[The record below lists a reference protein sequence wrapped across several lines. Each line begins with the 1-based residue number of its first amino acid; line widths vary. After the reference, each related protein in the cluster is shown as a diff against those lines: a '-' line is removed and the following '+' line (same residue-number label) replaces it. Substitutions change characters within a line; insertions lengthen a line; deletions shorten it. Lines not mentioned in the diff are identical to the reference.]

1 MSVAEVH
8 GGTCGARFSMFAET
22 ASCDPMAP
30 PLNTALAG
38 TNFGSDP
45 TPIEGRPSGLGHAS
59 VVTCRVCV
67 RVCVAHA
74 DKNTRFV
81 CTSGDPAAAYPR
93 HVSSGLDTL
102 RGRTPLPAG
111 PEKLPS
117 EGTNSPP
124 HQVARVLGVPVRK
137 SLSNYACMPLILP
150 APWPACPGVPL
161 ARLPCCPAQPGE
173 DIRISQGRPPP
184 PRCQRCRG
192 HAQNAA
198 WWRMGPFHTWF
209 GRADP
214 TSIRAQ
220 ATHLT
225 RCGGGGV
232 WGHGSS
238 CPLARVQAPCF
249 GSVER

>member
-1 MSVAEVH
+1 M
-8 GGTCGARFSMFAET
+8 
-22 ASCDPMAP
+22 
-30 PLNTALAG
+30 
-38 TNFGSDP
+38 P
-45 TPIEGRPSGLGHAS
+45 TTMQIP
-59 VVTCRVCV
+59 VV
-67 RVCVAHA
+67 
-74 DKNTRFV
+74 
-81 CTSGDPAAAYPR
+81 
-93 HVSSGLDTL
+93 
-102 RGRTPLPAG
+102 

-117 EGTNSPP
+117 GGTNSPP
-124 HQVARVLGVPVRK
+124 HQVARVLGVLVRK
-137 SLSNYACMPLILP
+137 SLGNYACMPLILP

-209 GRADP
+209 GRADL

-225 RCGGGGV
+225 RCGGVGFGGMA
-232 WGHGSS
+232 
-238 CPLARVQAPCF
+238 PLAPLLASRHRVFWLCREMSARK
-249 GSVER
+249 VEVILPKHLVEVYQKGWGNVN